1 MAPEKWKPDEV
12 KVDRHTKKVTRKRHY
27 LRSTPTQ
34 ELQDYLEKSYTKPKV
49 IQKIQKE
56 LRRRSERARSE

>member
-12 KVDRHTKKVTRKRHY
+12 KVDRQTKKVTRKRHY

-34 ELQDYLEKSYTKPKV
+34 DLQDYLEKSYTKPKE
-49 IQKIQKE
+49 IQKIKKE
-56 LRRRSERARSE
+56 LRRRSERTRSE